1 MSTIAAEKKDTTK
14 IEYCTSNERYQKF
27 GSTSGCFGATAPNSR
42 SWSPQASHLHKML
55 TSDMTLGL
63 CSNRATLQG
72 AVLAVIFVPI
82 EVIAV

>member
-1 MSTIAAEKKDTTK
+1 MFWFSCLWFIGGISIAT
-14 IEYCTSNERYQKF
+14 NRRYPLID
-27 GSTSGCFGATAPNSR
+27 CL
-42 SWSPQASHLHKML
+42 WSPQASHLHKML

-72 AVLAVIFVPI
+72 TVLAVIFVPI